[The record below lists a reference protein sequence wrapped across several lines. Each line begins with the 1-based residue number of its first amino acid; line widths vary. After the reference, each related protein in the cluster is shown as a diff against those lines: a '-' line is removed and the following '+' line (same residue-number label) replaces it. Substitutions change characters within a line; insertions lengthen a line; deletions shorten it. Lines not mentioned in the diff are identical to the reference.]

1 MVRQELEEHR
11 SSNLDSFKDVEP
23 RGPMLLTNAWQR
35 PLPSGRVDDL
45 QLSRSMF
52 PFDIPRMASKVHALD
67 QGKEQP
73 HPHLYLF
80 VVSGGFLRQSM
91 PNQIVC
97 LADSLTVFQSIRCST
112 IAQTNGITWFIIR
125 LAGVSGFAS
134 TGCGTSHSRASD
146 CKVLIGFTP
155 PSPPHPAIGE
165 PWRMHCNLLE
175 HPPGPP
181 FPTW

>member
-1 MVRQELEEHR
+1 V
-11 SSNLDSFKDVEP
+11 
-23 RGPMLLTNAWQR
+23 
-35 PLPSGRVDDL
+35 
-45 QLSRSMF
+45 
-52 PFDIPRMASKVHALD
+52 LD

-155 PSPPHPAIGE
+155 PSPPHPAIAE
-165 PWRMHCNLLE
+165 PWRMHVICWNALQCLLFLR
-175 HPPGPP
+175 GDV
-181 FPTW
+181 FGRNNRGALCLRCLY